1 MQILARAGEDF
12 PFFSRLG
19 PPKVTPEPPS
29 ATVEPPSPPAEEAEQ
44 TLTPGLAPLEF
55 VSKATSGM
63 RFRPISCSHKAVE
76 GE

>member
-19 PPKVTPEPPS
+19 PPRATPES
-29 ATVEPPSPPAEEAEQ
+29 PSPPLEEAEQ

-55 VSKATSGM
+55 VSKATSGVNG
-63 RFRPISCSHKAVE
+63 RLVQRLSRPA
-76 GE
+76 